1 MKIAIVSRSQFPC
14 RGGSHTCGVLSCA
27 AGLHPGE
34 KRGPHGAGTGYYSSG
49 SRPRKV
55 ADGYAIAS
63 AVVRAR

>member
-1 MKIAIVSRSQFPC
+1 VHFSVPPDFTQVKNADYMALEQ
-14 RGGSHTCGVLSCA
+14 A
-27 AGLHPGE
+27 
-34 KRGPHGAGTGYYSSG
+34 YYSSD